1 MEKYSAFH
9 LAHQTFRKFIFQG
22 NLIKAYLCGLVLI
35 GVATVAVAQVPDP
48 TDACIANLPT
58 QKELQILKGK
68 IDLVSGPVSL
78 ETLSNNKKPTQ
89 NEKLAIL
96 AFDKT
101 VEQCRELGK
110 DWRIKNV
117 PPTINGM
124 VDSAFSSLKLLL
136 AELYAGRITYGDFA
150 KNRQELINKLGTQI
164 TTEVQRLQQIVAAEN
179 ERKAREE
186 EDRRQFLRQEE
197 QRNKAIAEAEE
208 RRRQVQAQAQAQSRA
223 IECQATRQQILA
235 AVNEQARA
243 RAQAQ
248 ANREEKQRREA
259 LEYARLSPQEQAAY
273 GFGRAGQQLGSAFG
287 ALMGVEEGL
296 EAQDRRIQEA
306 IQRYKAS
313 CER

>member
-35 GVATVAVAQVPDP
+35 GVATVAVAQAPDP

-78 ETLSNNKKPTQ
+78 ETLSNTKKPTQ

-110 DWRIKNV
+110 EWRIKNV
-117 PPTINGM
+117 PSTVNSM

-136 AELYAGRITYGDFA
+136 AELYAGRTTYGDFA

-164 TTEVQRLQQIVAAEN
+164 TAEVQRLQQIVAAEN

-235 AVNEQARA
+235 AVDEQARA
-243 RAQAQ
+243 RAVAQ

-259 LEYARLSPQEQAAY
+259 LEYARLSPQERATY

-296 EAQDRRIQEA
+296 EAQERRIQEA

-313 CER
+313 

>member
-1 MEKYSAFH
+1 MMEKYSAFH

-35 GVATVAVAQVPDP
+35 GVATVAVAQAPDP

-78 ETLSNNKKPTQ
+78 ETLSNTKKPTQ

-110 DWRIKNV
+110 EWRIKNV
-117 PPTINGM
+117 PSTVNSM

-136 AELYAGRITYGDFA
+136 AELYAGRTTYGDFA

-164 TTEVQRLQQIVAAEN
+164 TAEVQRLQQIVAAEN

-235 AVNEQARA
+235 AVDEQARA
-243 RAQAQ
+243 RAVAQ

-259 LEYARLSPQEQAAY
+259 LEYARLSPQERATY

-296 EAQDRRIQEA
+296 EAQERRIQEA

-313 CER
+313 

>member
-9 LAHQTFRKFIFQG
+9 LVHQTFRKFIFQG

-35 GVATVAVAQVPDP
+35 GVATVAVAQAPDP

-117 PPTINGM
+117 PSTINGM

-136 AELYAGRITYGDFA
+136 AELYAGRSTYGDFA

-164 TTEVQRLQQIVAAEN
+164 TVEMQRLQQIVAAEN
-179 ERKAREE
+179 DRKAREE

-197 QRNKAIAEAEE
+197 QRNRAFAEAEE
-208 RRRQVQAQAQAQSRA
+208 RRRQAQAQSRA

-259 LEYARLSPQEQAAY
+259 LEYARLSPQEQATY
-273 GFGRAGQQLGSAFG
+273 GFGRAWPTSKWS
-287 ALMGVEEGL
+287 E
-296 EAQDRRIQEA
+296 
-306 IQRYKAS
+306 
-313 CER
+313 

>member
-1 MEKYSAFH
+1 M
-9 LAHQTFRKFIFQG
+9 
-22 NLIKAYLCGLVLI
+22 
-35 GVATVAVAQVPDP
+35 
-48 TDACIANLPT
+48 PT

-68 IDLVSGPVSL
+68 IDLLKGPVSL

-89 NEKLAIL
+89 NEKVAIL
-96 AFDKT
+96 AFDKA

-110 DWRIKNV
+110 EWRIKNV
-117 PPTINGM
+117 PSTVNSM

-136 AELYAGRITYGDFA
+136 AELYAGRTTYGDFA

-164 TTEVQRLQQIVAAEN
+164 TIEMQRLQQIFAAEN

-208 RRRQVQAQAQAQSRA
+208 RRRQVQAQAQAQAQSRA
-223 IECQATRQQILA
+223 IECQATRQQILTT
-235 AVNEQARA
+235 VNQQARA
-243 RAQAQ
+243 RAQVQ
-248 ANREEKQRREA
+248 ASREERQHRKAME
-259 LEYARLSPQEQAAY
+259 LARMTPLEQASY
-273 GFGRAGQQLGSAFG
+273 GAARAGQDFGGAFA
-287 ALMGVEEGL
+287 ALMGVEDDL
-296 EAQDRRIQEA
+296 EAQERRIQEA

>member
-1 MEKYSAFH
+1 M
-9 LAHQTFRKFIFQG
+9 
-22 NLIKAYLCGLVLI
+22 NLKMNSLKACLSGFVLI
-35 GVATVAVAQVPDP
+35 GFPTVAVAQVPDP
-48 TDACIANLPT
+48 SDACIANLPS

-68 IDLVSGPVSL
+68 IDLASGPVSL

-96 AFDKT
+96 TFDKT

-110 DWRIKNV
+110 EWRIKNV

-124 VDSAFSSLKLLL
+124 VDRAFSSLKLLL
-136 AELYAGRITYGDFA
+136 AELYAGRTTYGDFA

-164 TTEVQRLQQIVAAEN
+164 TTEAQRLQQIVAAEN
-179 ERKAREE
+179 DKKNREE

-208 RRRQVQAQAQAQSRA
+208 RRRQAQSRA

-235 AVNEQARA
+235 AINEQARA
-243 RAQAQ
+243 RAVAQ

-273 GFGRAGQQLGSAFG
+273 GFGRAGQHLGSAFG

-306 IQRYKAS
+306 IQKYKAS